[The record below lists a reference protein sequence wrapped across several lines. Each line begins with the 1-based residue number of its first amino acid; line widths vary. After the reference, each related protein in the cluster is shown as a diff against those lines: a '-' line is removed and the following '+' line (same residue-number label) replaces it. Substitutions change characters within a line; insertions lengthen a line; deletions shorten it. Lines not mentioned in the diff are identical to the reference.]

1 MTALALLRHAPTAWN
16 EAGRLQGRADPPIT
30 AAARAALAGCAVPA
44 PWADGPVLTSP
55 LRRCVETAAALG
67 LDAAP
72 EPALIEMDWGG
83 YEGQSLAALRAA
95 GGAAF
100 AAAEARGLDFTP
112 PGGESPRAVQA
123 RLAPLLARLAAAR
136 TPCLAITHRGVIRAL
151 CARALGW
158 DMTGAPPLRLP
169 RQGGLVVFRLA
180 PDGTPHLAIPD
191 LPLTAR

>member
-1 MTALALLRHAPTAWN
+1 MTGLALLRHAPTAWN
-16 EAGRLQGRADPPIT
+16 DAGRLQGRADPRIT
-30 AAARAALAGCAVPA
+30 PASRAALAGWMLPA
-44 PWADGPVLTSP
+44 PWAGWPVLTSP

-67 LDAAP
+67 LDATP

-83 YEGQSLAALRAA
+83 YEGQTLAALRAA

-123 RLAPLLARLAAAR
+123 RLTPLLVRLAAAR
-136 TPCLAITHRGVIRAL
+136 MSCLGITHRGVIRAL
-151 CARALGW
+151 CALALGW
-158 DMTGAPPLRLP
+158 DMTGPPPLRLP
-169 RQGGLVVFRLA
+169 RQGGLVVFQLA
-180 PDGTPHLAIPD
+180 PDGTPRLAIPD